1 MVKSIGLL
9 IVLMSVATLG
19 VSAGVDPTRPL
30 NVGSFDNPVV
40 SSAVSVSFILVSEK
54 RTFAIING
62 QTVKVGD
69 RVGDQIVMAI
79 YSDRVELEDTSTG
92 EAEINY
98 LTKTRVLN

>member
-9 IVLMSVATLG
+9 ILLMSVATLG

-30 NVGSFDNPVV
+30 NVESFDNPVI
-40 SSAVSVSFILVSEK
+40 STAESITFILVSEK

-69 RVGDQIVMAI
+69 RVGAKEVMAI
-79 YSDRVELEDTSTG
+79 YPDRVELEDSSTG
-92 EAEINY
+92 EAEISY
-98 LTKTRVLN
+98 LTKTRVRD